1 MLRQL
6 IATSTYGSIS
16 LHRLHIQILYMHMK
30 SAFALDFTVGYQVVT
45 QHQNKVNKSILYIVK
60 KKCIECSL
68 VV

>member
-16 LHRLHIQILYMHMK
+16 LHRLHIQIY
-30 SAFALDFTVGYQVVT
+30 AYEVCFALDFTVGYQVVT
-45 QHQNKVNKSILYIVK
+45 QHQNKVNKSISCIVK
-60 KKCIECSL
+60 KKCIEWAL

>member
-6 IATSTYGSIS
+6 IATLTYGSIS
-16 LHRLHIQILYMHMK
+16 LHRLHIQMHMK